1 VIGIVW
7 VQAALA
13 AQVALRLDTE
23 QIREGQTVRLDLQ
36 VVDASA
42 KAIPKLEVPEG
53 LSVAFKGQGRQAM
66 VLDFR
71 ATSTTTFSYELT
83 ALQPGT
89 YTVGP
94 YSVTTSE
101 GDLLTQAVQL
111 TVAPRSASD
120 TDSFTGNLGTDV
132 AWVGQV
138 LIYRLRFET
147 DKTLIRGGSRWTP
160 PSPQG
165 FTSEPTVEGVTAE
178 SRLEQD
184 GKAISVL
191 ELDFPLRASS
201 PGKWT
206 VNGGVLQT
214 QYLVTDKNPRRRN
227 RALEGMGMFG
237 EARDEVYSTPPLPV
251 EVRPLPTEGR
261 PADASGLVGH
271 FSVASTASSQATK
284 VGDTVTVEVVVEGDG
299 PLAGFALPPL
309 AGDGFRVYDDQ
320 PVVVA
325 AIEDGKYHA
334 KATFKRAIVPL
345 EPGDLAVPAV
355 DLAFFDPSAGAW
367 ARATTEPIRLE
378 VTGDA
383 AQANPTV
390 FSPDGPPKG
399 VSALGEDILPVRTE
413 SVPAKPLP
421 RALALAWLAPGGLA
435 LVAQAILAFG
445 RRTPRA
451 GRARRED
458 FSDLPMDAEGR
469 LAGIER
475 IFRERVAGRL
485 GIAPE
490 ALRREDL
497 AALGPAA
504 EEAEAIYRALERR
517 RYGGHDAVVSEER
530 VRALVEGW

>member
-36 VVDASA
+36 VVDATPA
-42 KAIPKLEVPEG
+42 AVPKLDVPAG
-53 LSVAFKGQGRQAM
+53 LTVAFRGQGRQAM

-94 YSVTTSE
+94 YRVATNEGELVSE
-101 GDLLTQAVQL
+101 SVQL

-120 TDSFTGNLGTDV
+120 TDSFTGTLGTDL

-165 FTSEPTVEGVTAE
+165 FTAEPTVEGVTAE

-184 GKAISVL
+184 GKAISLL

-237 EARDEVYSTPPLPV
+237 EARDEVYSTPPLPI
-251 EVRPLPTEGR
+251 EVRPLPAEGR
-261 PADASGLVGH
+261 PPDASGLVGH
-271 FSVASTASSQATK
+271 FTVAATASAQATK

-345 EPGDLAVPAV
+345 QPGDLSVPAV
-355 DLAFFDPSAGAW
+355 DLAFFDPTAETWS
-367 ARATTEPIRLE
+367 RATTEPIHLQVSGVASE
-378 VTGDA
+378 VS
-383 AQANPTV
+383 PTV
-390 FSPDGPPKG
+390 YSPDGPPKG
-399 VSALGEDILPVRTE
+399 VSALGEDILPVRTG
-413 SVPAKPLP
+413 SVPSKPWP
-421 RALALAWLAPGGLA
+421 RALALACLAPGGFA
-435 LVAQAILAFG
+435 LLAQALLAFG
-445 RRTPRA
+445 RRAPRA
-451 GRARRED
+451 NRARREE
-458 FSDLPMDAEGR
+458 FSDLPTDAEGR
-469 LAGIER
+469 LAGMER
-475 IFRERVAGRL
+475 IFRERVAGKL

-517 RYGGHDAVVSEER
+517 RYGGHEAVISEER
-530 VRALVEGW
+530 VRALVESW